1 MQKKY
6 SRPHFWRTP
15 AASNGS
21 QGAKSKEFYEKCKR
35 TGQSSI
41 NLVDEVRHIWP
52 TPAARDYKGA
62 RKPETMAKTGRN
74 PETNSLPDSVEFKGE
89 SGRLNPTWVEW
100 LMGFP
105 LGHTDLNA

>member
-1 MQKKY
+1 
-6 SRPHFWRTP
+6 
-15 AASNGS
+15 
-21 QGAKSKEFYEKCKR
+21 
-35 TGQSSI
+35 
-41 NLVDEVRHIWP
+41 VDEVRHVSQFLPTPTATSYGRNKSSSPNAKERHSLESMARKNLWP

-62 RKPETMAKTGRN
+62 RRPETMAKTGRN